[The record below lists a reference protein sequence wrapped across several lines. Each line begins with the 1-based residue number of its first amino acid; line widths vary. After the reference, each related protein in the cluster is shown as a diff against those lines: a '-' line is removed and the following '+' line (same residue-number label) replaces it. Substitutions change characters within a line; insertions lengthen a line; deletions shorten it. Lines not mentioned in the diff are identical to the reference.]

1 MSVVFGLIA
10 LSLLVA
16 AGFLAGFIWAVRSGQ
31 FRDTATP
38 ALRILAED
46 PPLKRPGERDEDA
59 NQTPTDPSY
68 ERG

>member
-46 PPLKRPGERDEDA
+46 PPVTPPGERDE
-59 NQTPTDPSY
+59 NPKHNPTDPSY